1 MKHLK
6 KGLLILL
13 LPLVAFA
20 AAHKFYVGVTNVDYY
35 AKEDALQLTSR
46 LFIDDM
52 EKVLEERYGV
62 KALLAT
68 PDEVADANGY
78 LEKYFRAKFL
88 VKING
93 AQVPYQ
99 FLGKKFDNDI
109 MVCYLEIPRVG
120 LEQVTTIEVQNELL
134 MDIFEEQKNI
144 VHFKIKDL
152 KKSFVLIRENNKGM
166 LNLE

>member
-1 MKHLK
+1 MKHFK
-6 KGLLILL
+6 KGLIVLIL
-13 LPLVAFA
+13 PLMAFGV
-20 AAHKFYVGVTNVDYY
+20 AHKFYVGVTNVDYY
-35 AKEDALQLTSR
+35 AKEDALQITSR
-46 LFIDDM
+46 LFIDDT
-52 EKVLEERYGV
+52 EQALEERYGI
-62 KALLAT
+62 KTLLAT
-68 PDEVADANGY
+68 PDEVPEANGY
-78 LEKYFRAKFL
+78 IEKYYRAKFL

-93 AQVPYQ
+93 AQVPYK

-120 LEQVTTIEVQNELL
+120 LEQVTNIEVQNELL

-144 VHFKIKDL
+144 VHFKIKDH